1 MDEEKENSDVAGSN
15 SGELSKSLLNVS
27 FCLEVCNLRP
37 TRCTLNSCPCT
48 SLAEAYPSVH
58 KAGKFI
64 YIYKT
69 SLKVSL
75 HLKQIKAKRTVRDQ
89 VGL

>member
-27 FCLEVCNLRP
+27 FLAWKSVTLGLLEVLSIHALVLHLPKLIQEFIKLVNL
-37 TRCTLNSCPCT
+37 
-48 SLAEAYPSVH
+48 
-58 KAGKFI
+58 

-75 HLKQIKAKRTVRDQ
+75 YLKQIKAKRTVRD
-89 VGL
+89 

>member
-27 FCLEVCNLRP
+27 FLAWKSVTLGLLDVLPIHALALHLPHLIQAFIKLVNL
-37 TRCTLNSCPCT
+37 
-48 SLAEAYPSVH
+48 
-58 KAGKFI
+58 
-64 YIYKT
+64 YIFKT

-75 HLKQIKAKRTVRDQ
+75 HLKQIKAKRTVRD
-89 VGL
+89 

>member
-27 FCLEVCNLRP
+27 FLAWKSVTLGLLDVLSIHALVLHLPKLIQVFIKLVNL
-37 TRCTLNSCPCT
+37 
-48 SLAEAYPSVH
+48 
-58 KAGKFI
+58 
-64 YIYKT
+64 YIFKT

-75 HLKQIKAKRTVRDQ
+75 HLKQIKAKRTVRD
-89 VGL
+89 

>member
-27 FCLEVCNLRP
+27 FLAWKSVTLGLLDVLSIHALVLHLPKLIQAFIKLVNL
-37 TRCTLNSCPCT
+37 
-48 SLAEAYPSVH
+48 
-58 KAGKFI
+58 

-75 HLKQIKAKRTVRDQ
+75 HLKQIKAKRTVRD
-89 VGL
+89 